1 MTPSGQK
8 LLQEVQQFVKNI
20 FATRVSPAFVFHDIN
35 HTRDVVRA
43 CEEIGSYYPL
53 TDEEELALLIGAWVH
68 DIGYSSGSANQHEE
82 HSQKLAVAYL
92 TEKRV
97 PQQLIDMVSGCITA
111 TKMPQTP
118 TNLIEQIICDADLY
132 HLGTEDFEEKN
143 RLLRQEI
150 NQLQDKEINKKDW
163 RQINIEFLQRQRY
176 FTDYAKN
183 KLEPV
188 KQKNLDKL
196 IAKLGKREK
205 ELAEDNPKSP
215 GSILTLNPEKV
226 DPEHALPVAEI
237 NKDQKDPKEKTGGKD
252 KNKDKE
258 KETSNDDK
266 KKELA
271 KQEAEN
277 KKTDRSI
284 VAMFRIMSE
293 NHVNLSQMAD
303 SKANIMISVNTIV
316 ISIMVSVLLGKLQF
330 YPEYIIPTILLV
342 LPCLGAIIFAILATR
357 PNITKGTFTKE
368 DIQNKE
374 VNLLFFGNFFRMELP
389 EYNWAMKELMA
400 DKEYLYGSMVKDIY
414 FLGVVLAKKY
424 RLIRISYNIFMF
436 GLIVAI
442 IGFIIA
448 FLLAE
453 KQV

>member
-43 CEEIGSYYPL
+43 CEEISSRYQL
-53 TDEEELALLIGAWVH
+53 SDEEELALLIGAWVH

-82 HSQKLAVAYL
+82 HSQKLAVAFL

-111 TKMPQTP
+111 TRMPQTP
-118 TNLIEQIICDADLY
+118 TNQIEQIICDADLY
-132 HLGTEDFEEKN
+132 HLGTEKFEEKN

-196 IAKLGKREK
+196 IAKLGRKEK
-205 ELAEDNPKSP
+205 ELAEDKLAAQ

-226 DPEHALPVAEI
+226 DPEHALPAEEI
-237 NKDQKDPKEKTGGKD
+237 NKENKDVREKAAKE

-258 KETSNDDK
+258 KDTAHDDK
-266 KKELA
+266 NRKELA
-271 KQEAEN
+271 KQAAEN

-342 LPCLGAIIFAILATR
+342 LPCLGAIVFAILATR

-374 VNLLFFGNFFRMELP
+374 VNLLFFGNFYRMELP
-389 EYNWAMKELMA
+389 EYDWAMKELMA

-424 RLIRISYNIFMF
+424 KLIRISYNIFMF
-436 GLIVAI
+436 GLIIAI
-442 IGFIIA
+442 IGFVIA

-453 KQV
+453 QQA

>member
-1 MTPSGQK
+1 MTPSSQK
-8 LLQEVQQFVKNI
+8 LLQEVQQFVRNI
-20 FATRVSPAFVFHDIN
+20 FATRVSPAFVFHNID
-35 HTRDVVRA
+35 HTRDVVKA
-43 CEEIGSYYPL
+43 CEEIGRQYSL
-53 TDEEELALLIGAWVH
+53 SEEEELALLIGAWVH

-82 HSQKLAVAYL
+82 HSQKLAIGFL
-92 TEKRV
+92 KEKKAT
-97 PQQLIDMVSGCITA
+97 QELIDMVNGCIVA

-118 TNLIEQIICDADLY
+118 TNQIEQIICDADLY
-132 HLGTEDFEEKN
+132 HLGTESFEDKN

-196 IAKLGKREK
+196 IARLGKKEK
-205 ELAEDNPKSP
+205 EQVEEKFAAP
-215 GSILTLNPEKV
+215 GSGLNVNPEKV
-226 DPEHALPVAEI
+226 DPQHALPAAEI
-237 NKDQKDPKEKTGGKD
+237 NKENKENKD
-252 KNKDKE
+252 KGKDKE
-258 KETSNDDK
+258 KDNDNERGR
-266 KKELA
+266 KELE
-271 KQEAEN
+271 KQAAEN
-277 KKTDRSI
+277 KKTDRSV

-293 NHVNLSQMAD
+293 NHVSLSQMAD

-389 EYNWAMKELMA
+389 EYDWAMKQLMT
-400 DKEYLYGSMVKDIY
+400 DKDYLYSSMVKDIY

-424 RLIRISYNIFMF
+424 KLIRISYNIFMF

-442 IGFIIA
+442 IGFCVA
-448 FLLAE
+448 FLVAS
-453 KQV
+453 QQA

>member
-43 CEEIGSYYPL
+43 SEEIGSHYPL

-252 KNKDKE
+252 KNKEKE

>member
-1 MTPSGQK
+1 MSPAGQK

-20 FATRVSPAFVFHDIN
+20 FATRVSPAFVFHNIN
-35 HTRDVVRA
+35 HTREVVRA
-43 CEEIGSYYPL
+43 CEEIGSRFQL
-53 TDEEELALLIGAWVH
+53 TEDEQLALLIGAWVH
-68 DIGYSSGSANQHEE
+68 DIGYASGSANQHEE
-82 HSQKLAVAYL
+82 HSQKLAVAFL
-92 TEKRV
+92 NEKHAS
-97 PQQLIDMVSGCITA
+97 QQLIDMVTGCITA

-118 TNLIEQIICDADLY
+118 TNQIEQIICDADLY
-132 HLGTEDFEEKN
+132 HLGTEGFEEKN

-205 ELAEDNPKSP
+205 ELAGDKTTNP
-215 GSILTLNPEKV
+215 GDILTLNPEKV
-226 DPEHALPVAEI
+226 DPEHALSAAEI
-237 NKDQKDPKEKTGGKD
+237 NKDQKDKEKAVGKE
-252 KNKDKE
+252 KNRDKE
-258 KETSNDDK
+258 KDSVNDDK
-266 KKELA
+266 NKKELA
-271 KQEAEN
+271 RQAAEN

-389 EYNWAMKELMA
+389 DYDWAMKELMA

-424 RLIRISYNIFMF
+424 KLIRISYNIFMF
-436 GLIVAI
+436 GLIIAIVA
-442 IGFIIA
+442 FSIA
-448 FLLAE
+448 FLLAA
-453 KQV
+453 KQQ

>member
-1 MTPSGQK
+1 MSPSGQK

-20 FATRVSPAFVFHDIN
+20 FATRVSPAFVFHNID
-35 HTRDVVRA
+35 HTRDVA
-43 CEEIGSYYPL
+43 KASQEIGSHFPL
-53 TDEEELALLIGAWVH
+53 SEEEELALLIGAWVH

-82 HSQKLAVAYL
+82 HSQKLAIAFL
-92 TEKRV
+92 NEKKAS
-97 PQQLIDMVSGCITA
+97 QQLIDMVNGCIVA
-111 TKMPQTP
+111 TKMPQSP
-118 TNLIEQIICDADLY
+118 TNMIEQIICDADLY
-132 HLGTEDFEEKN
+132 HLGTEEFDQKN

-196 IAKLGKREK
+196 IAKLGKKEK
-205 ELAEDNPKSP
+205 ELVEEK
-215 GSILTLNPEKV
+215 GSMQTHVLAPNPEKV
-226 DPEHALPVAEI
+226 DPEHALPPAEI
-237 NKDQKDPKEKTGGKD
+237 NKD
-252 KNKDKE
+252 NKDKGKE
-258 KETSNDDK
+258 KDKDREKDKEFKDNKDDK
-266 KKELA
+266 NRMDIG
-271 KQEAEN
+271 KQAAEN

-374 VNLLFFGNFFRMELP
+374 VNLLFFGNFFP
-389 EYNWAMKELMA
+389 DGTA
-400 DKEYLYGSMVKDIY
+400 
-414 FLGVVLAKKY
+414 
-424 RLIRISYNIFMF
+424 RL
-436 GLIVAI
+436 
-442 IGFIIA
+442 
-448 FLLAE
+448 
-453 KQV
+453 

>member
-20 FATRVSPAFVFHDIN
+20 FATRVSPAFVFHNID
-35 HTRDVVRA
+35 HTRDVVKA
-43 CEEIGSYYPL
+43 CQEIGSQFSL
-53 TDEEELALLIGAWVH
+53 SEEEELALLIGAWVH
-68 DIGYSSGSANQHEE
+68 DIGYSSGSANQHED
-82 HSQKLAVAYL
+82 HSQQLSIAFL
-92 TEKRV
+92 NEKKAT
-97 PQQLIDMVSGCITA
+97 QQLIDLVNGCIVA
-111 TKMPQTP
+111 TRMPQTP
-118 TNLIEQIICDADLY
+118 TNQIEQIICDADLY
-132 HLGTEDFEEKN
+132 HLGTDGFEEKN

-196 IAKLGKREK
+196 IAKLGKKEK
-205 ELAEDNPKSP
+205 ELVEEKAGAR
-215 GSILTLNPEKV
+215 GSVVNVNPEKV
-226 DPEHALPVAEI
+226 DPQHALPAAEI
-237 NKDQKDPKEKTGGKD
+237 NKDNKDKIKEKD
-252 KNKDKE
+252 REKDKE
-258 KETSNDDK
+258 KDKDNDKDDK
-266 KKELA
+266 SRKELA

-342 LPCLGAIIFAILATR
+342 LPCLGAVIFAILATR

-389 EYNWAMKELMA
+389 DYDWAMKELMA
-400 DKEYLYGSMVKDIY
+400 DKNYLYSSMVKDIY
-414 FLGVVLAKKY
+414 FLGVVLARKY
-424 RLIRISYNIFMF
+424 KLIRISYNIFMF

-442 IGFIIA
+442 LGFCIA
-448 FLLAE
+448 FLVAG
-453 KQV
+453 QQA

>member
-43 CEEIGSYYPL
+43 CEEIGSRYSL
-53 TDEEELALLIGAWVH
+53 SEEEELALLIGAWMH

-82 HSQKLAVAYL
+82 HSQKLATAFL

-97 PQQLIDMVSGCITA
+97 SQQLIDMVRGCIAA

-118 TNLIEQIICDADLY
+118 TNQIEQIICDADLY
-132 HLGTEDFEEKN
+132 HLGTEEFEDKN

-150 NQLQDKEINKKDW
+150 NKLQDKEINKKDW

-196 IAKLGKREK
+196 IAKLGKKEK
-205 ELAEDNPKSP
+205 DLAEEKTAAP
-215 GSILTLNPEKV
+215 GSMLTLNPEKV
-226 DPEHALPVAEI
+226 DPEHALPAAEI
-237 NKDQKDPKEKTGGKD
+237 NKDNKEKNSGKE

-258 KETSNDDK
+258 KDTGNDDK
-266 KKELA
+266 NKKELA
-271 KQEAEN
+271 KQAAEN
-277 KKTDRSI
+277 KKTDRSV
-284 VAMFRIMSE
+284 VAMFRIMSG

-342 LPCLGAIIFAILATR
+342 LPCMGAIIFAILATR
-357 PNITKGTFTKE
+357 PNITKGTFSKE

-389 EYNWAMKELMA
+389 EYDWAMKELMT
-400 DKEYLYGSMVKDIY
+400 DKEYLYSSMVKDIY
-414 FLGVVLAKKY
+414 FLGVVLARKY
-424 RLIRISYNIFMF
+424 KLIRISYNIFMF

-442 IGFIIA
+442 IGFAIA

-453 KQV
+453 KQS